1 MNQTRLD
8 LYTDYL
14 SVTFGYA
21 TATGL
26 SKMLDGGI
34 SHDAISRF
42 LSKRDYTS
50 KDLWKQVKGMV
61 REVEREDG
69 VLIIDDTVQ
78 EKPHMDENDLISWH
92 YDPCQGRSVKGIN
105 LLNGLYHAD
114 GVSIPVAFELVHKS
128 IRYCEVDTRQEKRR
142 SEVTK
147 NEQMRAMVD
156 ACVQNPLKFSWV
168 PADIWFASTQN
179 MEHIKQ
185 TRHKDFIMALK
196 SNRLVALSEAD
207 GKKKRYTRLDQLEW
221 PEQEPLTGWLKGL
234 NFPVRPVRQVFK
246 NKDGSEGILYLACSQ
261 LACGW
266 REITTTYQKR
276 WKVEVFHKSLK
287 SNAALAKSPAH
298 TARTQANHLF
308 ASIVTVFKMEC
319 LTLRKNINHFALKSK
334 LYIKAIRTA
343 FDKLQAFRAAA

>member
-1 MNQTRLD
+1 M
-8 LYTDYL
+8 
-14 SVTFGYA
+14 TFGYA

-105 LLNGLYHAD
+105 LLIGLYHAD

-147 NEQMRAMVD
+147 NEQMRSMVD

-196 SNRLVALSEAD
+196 SNRRMALSEAD
-207 GKKKRYTRLDQLEW
+207 GKQK
-221 PEQEPLTGWLKGL
+221 
-234 NFPVRPVRQVFK
+234 
-246 NKDGSEGILYLACSQ
+246 
-261 LACGW
+261 W

-276 WKVEVFHKSLK
+276 WNVEVFHKSLK